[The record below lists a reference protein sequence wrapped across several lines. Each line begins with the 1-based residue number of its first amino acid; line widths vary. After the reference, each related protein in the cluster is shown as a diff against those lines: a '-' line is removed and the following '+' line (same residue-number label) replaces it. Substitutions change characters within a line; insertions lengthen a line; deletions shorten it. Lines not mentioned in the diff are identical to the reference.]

1 MQLLFEHVSKTNYKN
16 WSNMNLL
23 LYISHSFHLINEP
36 NEMDILK
43 ELLCEVWRLKANDTK
58 SKPFVISRANMLCR
72 IVDSFSK
79 SRPAG
84 LLIEANVEKV
94 SF

>member
-23 LYISHSFHLINEP
+23 LYISHSFHLINGP

-43 ELLCEVWRLKANDTK
+43 ELLCDVWRLKANDTK
-58 SKPFVISRANMLCR
+58 CKPFVISRANMLCS
-72 IVDSFSK
+72 IVDSVLK
-79 SRPAG
+79 SRPAS